1 MNNQGVCELCYGSE
15 KILLE
20 SLNEFPFFSDP
31 DKKYL
36 HEISCPTCGDF
47 MPWER
52 SVLMVEYASL
62 CVRSAQNILSVSE
75 IRRWCQMREIVRA
88 CWNGVEE
95 ASRLVLGM
103 LERDLRQYYEDI
115 SDVEEIAENIRVYQK
130 CHRCGDDLV
139 GKSES
144 LRIAQEALYRW
155 SGYAQSYFIS
165 HQRLC
170 QKCEPFRDQMVF
182 PEQRSMKQPFRKFR
196 EPSEEDYE

>member
-1 MNNQGVCELCYGSE
+1 MNEQKLVCELCYGSG

-20 SLNEFPFFSDP
+20 TLGEFPFFNDP
-31 DKKYL
+31 DKRNL
-36 HEISCPTCGDF
+36 REISCPTCGDF

-52 SVLMVEYASL
+52 SALMVEYASL
-62 CVRSAQNILSVSE
+62 CVRSAQSILDVSE
-75 IRRWCQMREIVRA
+75 IRRWRQMREIVQI

-95 ASRLVLGM
+95 ASRIVLGM
-103 LERDLRQYYEDI
+103 LERDLYGYYEDMPDI
-115 SDVEEIAENIRVYQK
+115 EEVAQNIREHQR
-130 CHRCGDDLV
+130 CHRCGDSLV

-170 QKCEPFRDQMVF
+170 QKCEPFRSQVIF
-182 PEQRSMKQPFRKFR
+182 AKQRSMKQPFRKTR
-196 EPSEEDYE
+196 EIQEEDD